1 MADYFE
7 SGIGKATLH
16 HPEQDH
22 AELGREAASEAL
34 SQIKQFQPC
43 LAMAFVSSELDIP
56 GITKGIKEMIKECPL
71 IGTGTAA
78 AIANGFAANSVVVC
92 VLASPH
98 IRVRIGAG
106 NNVSQNFQT
115 AVSESLSDAGINQY
129 FDYLHPQHQM
139 LRMASGGTSG
149 NSPVLLIVFSP
160 GSTTEKYSSSHDIH
174 SVLRKS
180 SANRIPI
187 FGGSSSDFFHYGP
200 NYQIINNRV
209 LNDAIVLAFLETD
222 VLFGLGMAHGFI
234 PTKKQVMVTRASGHF
249 IHEFDKRPAVD
260 VYAELLKM
268 DPLHIKGNFQVGVP
282 PFKQF
287 PLGSVDMYG
296 NSILHVPERLLDDGS
311 IQFAH
316 VIENSRVMSLMRA
329 KDDEVLNAGV
339 AAYNKAVLYG
349 GLNKPSSIIMLS
361 CALRMK
367 NQAEQE
373 DLRRVRENA
382 NLSFCGLY
390 SYGEKGVLDD
400 GLPVYNNHSVS
411 TLVFSDELNPI
422 ASLVNKNKNIYEKFN
437 DELEKKALQIK
448 SISKMNEVIQ
458 NETDVGRLLTSLT
471 SELAVSFPWA
481 YGAFYLSE
489 GQNGTLALASAVDFE
504 KFPDK
509 IQINKEQPGFLYIHL
524 DSHEKSFGVMVLRVK
539 DSAVG
544 LNEEDIQ
551 LARTIGK
558 MAANGLH
565 QIELDSHL
573 NVKLRQLEILNQIG
587 NELSKTEENGLQSE
601 NILNHIKRSLKLS
614 FVSLWLIDRTHQLL
628 TKEAIT
634 SNEDMKIGQ
643 VEKENDE
650 RLARWQIEHEKPLFY
665 TNEPGMMHPIQ
676 LIAPFNFSFVSLPI
690 KLKGEL
696 RGILNLFSLR
706 QYKWSLQTER
716 IFENMEFLQ
725 NISTQIAM
733 FIENRSLHK
742 HTTLYKE
749 IHHRV
754 KNNLQNIASLLRMQ
768 RRRLDSI
775 TADQALSDSIAR
787 IMSIA
792 MVHDTL
798 SQSEIGLVDLHRLMD
813 SIIKFC
819 ESEASHKINITLDVS
834 DTLTMIPS
842 REATTLSLVV
852 NELVLNA
859 IQHGVKGR
867 ENGKLQI
874 IVEQKNDISV
884 TIIDDGP
891 GLPDAF
897 DAKKDGNLG
906 LTIVQT
912 LVKDELK
919 GHFEING
926 SSGTRAYVCFPTPKS
941 CYPLQ
946 KSENKIK
953 LHKEKPKTRF
963 GKIMSKFGGNPMT
976 KESALKDKV
985 ILIVDD
991 EADILETVQEE
1002 LSMCLLHKAQDYDT
1016 AKQYLA
1022 SYTYDIVILD
1032 IMGVDGFELLKDSVH
1047 RGFPTTML
1055 TAHALTPEA
1064 LKQSIKLGAV
1074 FFLPKEKLFELKEF
1088 LETAV
1093 LKEKKA
1099 SWSYFFDTFGKYLS
1113 NRFGP
1118 DWKEKDKFFKEF
1130 EKSISMN
1137 KKD

>member
-1 MADYFE
+1 MANYFE
-7 SGIGKATLH
+7 SGMGKATLH
-16 HPEQDH
+16 YPSEDH
-22 AELGREAASEAL
+22 ADLGRRAASEAL

-43 LAMAFVSSELDIP
+43 LAIVFVSSELNIP
-56 GITKGIKEMIKECPL
+56 EIANGVKSTVGECPL
-71 IGTGTAA
+71 IGTGAA
-78 AIANGFAANSVVVC
+78 SVIANGFATNSVVVY
-92 VLASPH
+92 VMASPH

-106 NNVSQNFQT
+106 NNVSRNFQT
-115 AVSESLSDAGINQY
+115 AVSEVLSDAGVHQY

-139 LRMASGGTSG
+139 LRMASGGASG

-160 GSTTEKYSSSHDIH
+160 GSTTEKFSSSHDIH
-174 SVLRKS
+174 SILRKS

-187 FGGSSSDFFHYGP
+187 FGGSSSDDFQYGP

-209 LNDAIVLAFLETD
+209 LSDALVLAFLETD

-234 PTKKQVMVTRASGHF
+234 PTKKQVMVTSASGHF
-249 IHEFDKRPAVD
+249 IHEFNKRPAID

-268 DPLHIKGNFQVGVP
+268 DPLHIKKNFQVGVP
-282 PFKQF
+282 PFSQF

-296 NSILHVPERLLDDGS
+296 NSILHVPERLLEDGS

-329 KDDEVLNAGV
+329 KKEDVLNAGV
-339 AAYNKAVLYG
+339 AAYDKAVLYG

-367 NQAEQE
+367 NQTEQQ
-373 DLRRVRENA
+373 DIKRVRENA
-382 NLSFCGLY
+382 NLPLCGFY

-400 GLPVYNNHSVS
+400 GLPVYNNYSVS

-458 NETDVGRLLTSLT
+458 NETDVGRLLTALT
-471 SELAVSFPWA
+471 SELALSFPWA

-489 GQNGTLALASAVDFE
+489 GQNGTLALASAIDFE

-509 IQINKEQPGFLYIHL
+509 IHINKEPPGLFYINL
-524 DSHEKSFGVMVLRVK
+524 DSHKKSFGVMVLRVK
-539 DSAVG
+539 DSSRVIK
-544 LNEEDIQ
+544 EEDIL
-551 LARTIGK
+551 LARTMGK

-565 QIELDSHL
+565 QIELDNHV
-573 NVKLRQLEILNQIG
+573 NVKLQQLEILNQIG
-587 NELSKTEENGLQSE
+587 RELSKTEENGLQSE
-601 NILNHIKRSLKLS
+601 NILNHIKKSLKLS
-614 FVSLWLIDRTHQLL
+614 FISLWLIDRTHQLL

-634 SNEDMKIGQ
+634 SNKDIKIGQ
-643 VEKENDE
+643 VERENDE
-650 RLARWQIEHEKPLFY
+650 RLARWQIEYKKPLFY
-665 TNEPGMMHPIQ
+665 TNEPGVMHPIQ
-676 LIAPFNFSFVSLPI
+676 LVAPFNFSFVSLPI
-690 KLKGEL
+690 RLKGEL
-696 RGILNLFSLR
+696 RGILNLFSHR

-742 HTTLYKE
+742 HTTLNKE

-768 RRRLDSI
+768 RRRLDSV

-798 SQSEIGLVDLHRLMD
+798 SQSEIGLVDLHQLMG

-819 ESEASHKINITLDVS
+819 ESEVSYKINITLDVS

-859 IQHGVKGR
+859 IQHGIKGK
-867 ENGKLQI
+867 ENGKLRI
-874 IVEQKNDISV
+874 IVEQKKNISV
-884 TIIDDGP
+884 TVIDDGP
-891 GLPDAF
+891 GLPDTF
-897 DAKKDGNLG
+897 DVKKDGNLG

-919 GHFEING
+919 GHFEIDG
-926 SSGTRAYVCFPTPKS
+926 SSGTRAYVSFPSPKS
-941 CYPLQ
+941 CYQLQ

-953 LHKEKPKTRF
+953 PLKEKPKTRM
-963 GKIMSKFGGNPMT
+963 GKIMSKFGGNQMT
-976 KESALKDKV
+976 KKSALKDKV
-985 ILIVDD
+985 VLVVDD
-991 EADILETVQEE
+991 EADILETVGEE
-1002 LSMCLLHKAQDYDT
+1002 LDMCILHKAQDYGT
-1016 AKQYLA
+1016 AVQYLA

-1032 IMGVDGFELLKDSVH
+1032 IMGVNGFELLKDSVK

-1093 LKEKKA
+1093 LKGGKS
-1099 SWSYFFDTFGKYLS
+1099 SWSYLFDKFGQYFNK
-1113 NRFGP
+1113 RFGP
-1118 DWKEKDKFFKEF
+1118 DWKEKDKFFKDF

-1137 KKD
+1137 GRD